1 LINILVVVSAGL
13 SAAVGVGS
21 LPDFA
26 LSAVVVVGIGFVLV
40 LEVDH
45 RPAGLEGTP
54 WQDRILID
62 SSRKRRQFKLSAI
75 AVKRSFCISECAQ
88 DRELRGL

>member
-1 LINILVVVSAGL
+1 LSSFQLVYL
-13 SAAVGVGS
+13 LPFGVGS

-26 LSAVVVVGIGFVLV
+26 LSAVVVGIGFVLV